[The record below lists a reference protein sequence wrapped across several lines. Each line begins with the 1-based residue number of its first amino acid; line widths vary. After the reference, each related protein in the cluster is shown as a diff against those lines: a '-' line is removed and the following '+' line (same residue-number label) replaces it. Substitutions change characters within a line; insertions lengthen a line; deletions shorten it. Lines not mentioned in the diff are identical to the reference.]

1 MRDREI
7 DKRAIR
13 IIHIVSGDL
22 WAGKEVQV
30 YQTIRGMHTNHDLSF
45 ACVLFNHGSL
55 EEKLGS
61 LGIDIFILDES
72 LFSSFEI
79 ILKLKRVLRKWLP
92 DIIHSHHIKEHF
104 LSAVTSR
111 IYGLSLPIIR
121 TVHGLNGVPSGLPI
135 IKHLRSSLVVEL
147 DDLLVKIMTNT
158 LIAVSKDLEFQ
169 LKNKRPRAKIEQ
181 VYNAIDVSSVS
192 SMGNRENKGA
202 LRSHYKVGER
212 LWIGTAARLVA
223 TKNIDILIESA
234 EKLLEK
240 DIPFKIS
247 VFGEGPLKN
256 ILNQKIQASGL
267 SDHVELHG
275 FLKNILP
282 VIAAMDVFVIC
293 SDHEGLPM
301 SLLEAMAVKTPVVC
315 TAVGGMKEV
324 VIHGINGL
332 LIRPND
338 VNDLA
343 SKLAETY
350 FDPTAA
356 KCRAVNARRTVLGK
370 FSIEHLSK
378 TMHRIYR
385 HCVGQ
390 KL

>member
-1 MRDREI
+1 LKYREI
-7 DKRAIR
+7 EKRAVR

-30 YQTIRGMHTNHDLSF
+30 YQTIRGMHTDRNLSF
-45 ACVLFNHGSL
+45 ACVLFNQGSL
-55 EEKLGS
+55 EEKLKS
-61 LGIDIFILDES
+61 LGIDIFVLDES
-72 LFSSFEI
+72 LFSSFQI
-79 ILKLKRVLRKWLP
+79 ILKLKRVLQKWQP

-104 LSAVTSR
+104 LSALTLR
-111 IYGLSLPIIR
+111 ICGLPLPVIR
-121 TVHGLNGVPSGLPI
+121 TVHGLNGVPAGLPLK
-135 IKHLRSSLVVEL
+135 KHLRSSFVVGL
-147 DDLLVKIMTNT
+147 DDFLVKYMTNT
-158 LIAVSKDLEFQ
+158 LIAVSKDLAFQ

-181 VYNAIDVSSVS
+181 VYNAIDLSSVS
-192 SMGNRENKGA
+192 SMENRDNKTA
-202 LRSHYKVGER
+202 LRDHYRVGHR
-212 LWIGTAARLVA
+212 FWIGTAARLVA

-256 ILNQKIQASGL
+256 ILNQKIEASGL
-267 SDHVELHG
+267 SEFVELHG
-275 FLKNILP
+275 FLNHILP
-282 VIAAMDVFVIC
+282 VMAAMDVFVIC
-293 SDHEGLPM
+293 SGHEGLPM

-324 VIHGINGL
+324 VSHGINGL
-332 LIRPND
+332 FIRPND
-338 VNDLA
+338 ANDLA

-356 KCRAVNARRTVLGK
+356 KCRAVNGRRTVLGK

-378 TMHRIYR
+378 TMSRIYR